1 MTAKA
6 DETGGFSLRRWSQRK
21 LALARADRPDAA
33 QVPAP
38 AAAVAQAPA
47 TSAPGNVLAA
57 EIPGVAQPVAPL
69 PPIESLTIDSDFT
82 PFFQPQVDDA
92 TKRAALKQLF
102 RDPRFNVMDGLDTY
116 IADYSLPDPIPE
128 AMLDD
133 LMQRRGFF
141 ALSSAATEPAALDAG
156 GRELNA
162 DLVSIRAASA
172 VPPVTTGDPSSPEP
186 VDAPVQSAD
195 AAPIRETLV
204 SEGPSDAADPAAPRA
219 TRTRNGIRTDTGRD
233 RP

>member
-21 LALARADRPDAA
+21 LELARAERQDPAP
-33 QVPAP
+33 VPAP
-38 AAAVAQAPA
+38 AAAAAQAQA
-47 TSAPGNVLAA
+47 SSRPGDALAA
-57 EIPGVAQPVAPL
+57 EIPGAAPASIQL

-141 ALSSAATEPAALDAG
+141 ALSSAATEPVAPDAG
-156 GRELNA
+156 GRTLDA
-162 DLVSIRAASA
+162 DLVPVGAAPA
-172 VPPVTTGDPSSPEP
+172 VPPVTMADPSSPEP
-186 VDAPVQSAD
+186 IHAPMQSAD
-195 AAPIRETLV
+195 ASPIHEGLV
-204 SEGPSDAADPAAPRA
+204 SEGPSDAADPAAPPA
-219 TRTRNGIRTDTGRD
+219 TRTRTGIRTDTGRD
-233 RP
+233 PP

>member
-21 LALARADRPDAA
+21 LELARTERQDPAP
-33 QVPAP
+33 VPAP
-38 AAAVAQAPA
+38 AVAQAQA
-47 TSAPGNVLAA
+47 TSPPGDALAA
-57 EIPGVAQPVAPL
+57 EIPGAAQTSAEL

-82 PFFQPQVDDA
+82 PFFRPQVDDA

-141 ALSSAATEPAALDAG
+141 ALSSAATEPAAPDAG
-156 GRELNA
+156 GRALNA
-162 DLVSIRAASA
+162 DLAPVGAAPA
-172 VPPVTTGDPSSPEP
+172 VPPVAMADPPSPEP
-186 VDAPVQSAD
+186 IHAPMQSAD
-195 AAPIRETLV
+195 ASPIHPTLV
-204 SEGPSDAADPAAPRA
+204 SEGPSDAADPAAPPA
-219 TRTRNGIRTDTGRD
+219 TRTRTGIGTDTGRD
-233 RP
+233 PP